1 MNLVNQNVVII
12 NPDSNNYNK
21 IGFCKAY
28 QKGLYL
34 VQFKNDIGFYYDFY
48 CKGDLKPAKK
58 ETKENNVS
66 PKSLLKSGDLVIDKH
81 GDKYRAF
88 LEYED
93 QSDKGVLVEIGQRGY
108 LPFKEYNDDLK
119 LLTLYDTDAYDI
131 EKIYTPRTPLDYNT
145 DDLTR
150 YNLKWSRKKQMK
162 MTLEE
167 IQDALGLTKEGI
179 ELIIIKEN
187 DKHK

>member
-1 MNLVNQNVVII
+1 MNLVNQNVVIV

-28 QKGLYL
+28 ERGMYL
-34 VQFKNDIGFYYDFY
+34 VQFKDDVGFYYDFY
-48 CKGDLKPAKK
+48 YKGDLKLAKK
-58 ETKENNVS
+58 ETIENNVS
-66 PKSLLKSGDLVIDKH
+66 PKSLLKSGDLVIDEC
-81 GDKYRAF
+81 GYKYRAF

-93 QSDKGVLVEIGQRGY
+93 NYFGKGVLVNMNQEWFLY
-108 LPFKEYNDDLK
+108 FKNYNNDLK
-119 LLTLYDTDAYDI
+119 LSSSYGSYNI
-131 EKIYTPRTPLDYNT
+131 EKIYTPKTPLDYNT

-150 YNLKWSRKKQMK
+150 YNLKWSRKKQK
-162 MTLEE
+162 EMTLEE

-179 ELIIIKEN
+179 ELIVVKEN

>member
-1 MNLVNQNVVII
+1 MNLVNHNVVII
-12 NPDSNNYNK
+12 NPYSDNYNK
-21 IGFCKAY
+21 IGFCKTY
-28 QKGLYL
+28 ERGLYL
-34 VQFKNDIGFYYDFY
+34 VQFKNDIGFYYGFY
-48 CKGDLKPAKK
+48 HKEDLELAKK
-58 ETKENNVS
+58 EARKNNVS

-81 GDKYRAF
+81 GNKYRVF

-93 QSDKGVLVEIGQRGY
+93 RYDNGVLVEIGQRGY
-108 LPFKEYNDDLK
+108 LPFKDYNDDLK
-119 LLTLYDTDAYDI
+119 LPTSYDTYDI
-131 EKIYTPRTPLDYNT
+131 EKIYTPKTPLDYNT

-150 YNLKWSRKKQMK
+150 YNLKWSRKKQK
-162 MTLEE
+162 EMTLEE

>member
-21 IGFCKAY
+21 TGFCKAY

-58 ETKENNVS
+58 ETKENNIS
-66 PKSLLKSGDLVIDKH
+66 PKSLLKSGDLVIDKQ
-81 GDKYRAF
+81 GNKYRAF

-93 QSDKGVLVEIGQRGY
+93 QFCKGVLVEIEQRGL
-108 LPFKEYNDDLK
+108 LPFEEYNNDLK
-119 LLTLYDTDAYDI
+119 LPISYDTYNI
-131 EKIYTPRTPLDYNT
+131 EKIYTPKTPFDYLT

-150 YNLKWSRKKQMK
+150 YNLKWSRKKQMGV
-162 MTLEE
+162 TLEE
-167 IQDALGLTKEGI
+167 LQDLLV
-179 ELIIIKEN
+179 
-187 DKHK
+187 

>member
-1 MNLVNQNVVII
+1 MNLVNHNVVII
-12 NPDSNNYNK
+12 NPDSDNYNK

-28 QKGLYL
+28 ERGMYL
-34 VQFKNDIGFYYDFY
+34 VQFKDGIGFYHKEDI
-48 CKGDLKPAKK
+48 GLTKK

-66 PKSLLKSGDLVIDKH
+66 PKSLLKSGDLVIDKR
-81 GDKYRAF
+81 GNKYRAF

-93 QSDKGVLVEIGQRGY
+93 RYDNGVLVEIEQRGY
-108 LPFKEYNDDLK
+108 LPFKDYNDDLK
-119 LLTLYDTDAYDI
+119 LPTSYDTYNI
-131 EKIYTPRTPLDYNT
+131 EKIYTPKTPLGYNT

-150 YNLKWSRKKQMK
+150 YNLKWSRNKQK
-162 MTLEE
+162 ETTLKE
-167 IQDALGLTKEGI
+167 IQDALDLTKEGI

>member
-1 MNLVNQNVVII
+1 MNLVNHNVVII
-12 NPDSNNYNK
+12 NPNSDNYNK
-21 IGFCKAY
+21 IGFCKACER
-28 QKGLYL
+28 GVYL
-34 VQFKNDIGFYYDFY
+34 IQFKDGLGFYHKEDIG
-48 CKGDLKPAKK
+48 LAKK

-119 LLTLYDTDAYDI
+119 LLTLYNTYDI
-131 EKIYTPRTPLDYNT
+131 EKIYTPKTPLDYNT

-179 ELIIIKEN
+179 ELIIVKEN